1 MVISVG
7 YRVNSDRAIQFR
19 RWATYVLKEFS
30 KKGYIIDKKRMA
42 NGAFFDEDYYDS
54 LLAEIREIRLSN
66 DEILRKTSR
75 EVETVDDRIKELLD
89 DMVETMHKYNGV
101 GLAGPQVGVLKRVI
115 VIDLYDGEE
124 PLKLV
129 NPKIIKTK
137 GEQEVEEGCLSFPN
151 EYAKMIRP
159 KEVVVE
165 ALNEEGKKVK
175 IVGKD
180 LLAQALAHEIDHLNG
195 VLFIDNMIPGTL
207 EYISPEDNK

>member
-1 MVISVG
+1 MSSNE
-7 YRVNSDRAIQFR
+7 Y
-19 RWATYVLKEFS
+19 
-30 KKGYIIDKKRMA
+30 
-42 NGAFFDEDYYDS
+42 FD
-54 LLAEIREIRLSN
+54 LRLSN

-165 ALNEEGKKVK
+165 ALDRSGKKITIK
-175 IVGKD
+175 SKD
-180 LLAQALAHEIDHLNG
+180 LLAQAIAHECDHLDG
-195 VLFIDNMIPGTL
+195 VVFVDKMIPGTL
-207 EYISPEDNK
+207 EHVEPEKK

>member
-1 MVISVG
+1 
-7 YRVNSDRAIQFR
+7 
-19 RWATYVLKEFS
+19 
-30 KKGYIIDKKRMA
+30 MA
-42 NGAFFDEDYYDS
+42 
-54 LLAEIREIRLSN
+54 IREIRLSN

-195 VLFIDNMIPGTL
+195 IMFIDKIDPKDPFKNQDNMRAI
-207 EYISPEDNK
+207 

>member
-1 MVISVG
+1 
-7 YRVNSDRAIQFR
+7 
-19 RWATYVLKEFS
+19 
-30 KKGYIIDKKRMA
+30 MA
-42 NGAFFDEDYYDS
+42 
-54 LLAEIREIRLSN
+54 IREIRLSN

-101 GLAGPQVGVLKRVI
+101 GLAWPQVGVLKRVI

-195 VLFIDNMIPGTL
+195 ILFVDNIIPGTL